1 MKKYE
6 ALDIE
11 TIWDNEIAKPIC
23 IAITKNNKILFKK
36 TSVERIN
43 ENEIIDFLLEN
54 CSIKKIYYVH
64 NLTFE
69 IFVFLRYLMN
79 KKIKFK
85 IISSNKNVYSAEI
98 WYKRKIIKMRCS
110 FKLTML
116 SLKKLAE
123 LSEVKDK
130 GIFPYKI
137 LDKNLTL

>member
-54 CSIKKIYYVH
+54 CSSKKIYYVH

-69 IFVFLRYLMN
+69 IFVFLKYLTN
-79 KKIKFK
+79 KKVKFK
-85 IISSNKNVYSAEI
+85 IISSNKTVYSAEI
-98 WYKRKIIKMRCS
+98 W
-110 FKLTML
+110 
-116 SLKKLAE
+116 
-123 LSEVKDK
+123 
-130 GIFPYKI
+130 
-137 LDKNLTL
+137 